1 MPPASI
7 LLLARAGGEFLRQT
21 LNDVGRVHAIAVGM
35 PEPAG
40 ALAVFEIED
49 HVVVVVG
56 TWSHRD
62 RVQVQRRTTA
72 DKIWE
77 TVEVRMQST
86 P

>member
-1 MPPASI
+1 
-7 LLLARAGGEFLRQT
+7 
-21 LNDVGRVHAIAVGM
+21 M

-40 ALAVFEIED
+40 ALSAFEIED

-56 TWSHRD
+56 AHRD

-77 TVEVRMQST
+77 TVEVRMHST

>member
-1 MPPASI
+1 
-7 LLLARAGGEFLRQT
+7 
-21 LNDVGRVHAIAVGM
+21 M

-77 TVEVRMQST
+77 TVEVRMHST